1 MYEERFKRFVARL
14 REELAELSNMTPMK
28 IFSGTA
34 NRPLSE
40 KICEYLGEP
49 LGNMTVEKFPD
60 GESFC
65 RIEEDVRGKDV
76 FIIQPTC
83 RPVNDTLMEL
93 LVMIDCCRRA
103 SADRITA
110 VIPYF
115 GYARQ
120 DRKDEGRVPIS
131 AKLCANLLE
140 CAGANRVVALDLHS
154 AQIQGFFD
162 IPLDHLSASPV
173 IDEYINTLGYSPEE
187 VVVVSPDA
195 GSIKRATKHVSA
207 VGGSLAI
214 IDKRCHSGSE
224 VEQAHIIGGPIEGRV
239 AFLFDDMISTGGSI
253 CGAAKVVKEM
263 GAKKVYVAA
272 SHGVLCGPAIERL
285 EAAPIDEVVL
295 SDTIP
300 LLPEHQK
307 LKKIKRLS
315 CASILG
321 ETIKRI
327 HNHESISQ
335 MYKSLRFTTGQYF

>member
-1 MYEERFKRFVARL
+1 MY
-14 REELAELSNMTPMK
+14 PIK
-28 IFSGTA
+28 ISSGSA
-34 NRPLSE
+34 NRPLADRV
-40 KICEYLGEP
+40 CQYLDQPMGK
-49 LGNMTVEKFPD
+49 MIVQKFPD

-162 IPLDHLSASPV
+162 IPLDHLSASP
-173 IDEYINTLGYSPEE
+173 ILDEYINSLGYSPDE

-195 GSIKRATKHVSA
+195 GSIKRAVKHVEA
-207 VGGSLAI
+207 LGGSLAI
-214 IDKRCHSGSE
+214 IDKRRLSGSE
-224 VEQAHIIGGPIEGRV
+224 VEQAHLIGGPIEGRV

-263 GAKKVYVAA
+263 GAKKVIVAA
-272 SHGVLCGPAIERL
+272 SHGILCGPAIERL
-285 EAAPIDEVVL
+285 QEAPIDQVVL

-300 LLPEHQK
+300 LLPEHHIP
-307 LKKIKRLS
+307 KIKVLS
-315 CASILG
+315 CAPILG
-321 ETIKRI
+321 EVIKRI

-335 MYKSLRFTTGQYF
+335 MFKTLKFATGQYY

>member
-1 MYEERFKRFVARL
+1 MF
-14 REELAELSNMTPMK
+14 SSQMK

-34 NRPLSE
+34 NRPLFE
-40 KICEYLGEP
+40 KICNYLDHPMGQ
-49 LGNMTVEKFPD
+49 MTVEKFPD

-76 FIIQPTC
+76 YVVQPTC

-93 LVMIDCCRRA
+93 LVMIDAIRRA
-103 SADRITA
+103 SAARITA
-110 VIPYF
+110 VVPYF

-131 AKLCANLLE
+131 AKLAANLLE
-140 CAGANRVVALDLHS
+140 CAGASRVIALDLHS

-173 IDEYINTLGYSPEE
+173 LDEYINSLGYDPSE

-195 GSIKRATKHVSA
+195 GSIKRATKHVA
-207 VGGSLAI
+207 ALGGSLAI
-214 IDKRCHSGSE
+214 IDKRRKSGSE
-224 VEQAHIIGGPIEGRV
+224 VEQAHLIGGPIEGRV

-263 GAKKVYVAA
+263 GARKVYVAA
-272 SHGVLCGPAIERL
+272 SHGILCGDAIKLL
-285 EAAPIDEVVL
+285 EESPIEEVVL

-300 LLPEHQK
+300 LLPQHN
-307 LKKIKRLS
+307 LSKIRVLS
-315 CASILG
+315 VAPILG

-327 HNHESISQ
+327 HMNESVSE
-335 MYKSLRFTTGQYF
+335 MFRTLNLSSGQYQ

>member
-1 MYEERFKRFVARL
+1 M
-14 REELAELSNMTPMK
+14 
-28 IFSGTA
+28 I
-34 NRPLSE
+34 
-40 KICEYLGEP
+40 
-49 LGNMTVEKFPD
+49 VEHFPD
-60 GESFC
+60 GECFC

-76 FIIQPTC
+76 FIVQPTC
-83 RPVNDTLMEL
+83 RPVNDTFMEL

-131 AKLCANLLE
+131 AKLCANLVE
-140 CAGANRVVALDLHS
+140 CAGADRVLALDLHS

-173 IDEYINTLGYSPEE
+173 IDEYINSLGYSPEE

-195 GSIKRATKHVSA
+195 GSIKRAVKHVAA

-214 IDKRCHSGSE
+214 IDKRRHSGSE
-224 VEQAHIIGGPIEGRV
+224 VEQAHLIGGPIEGRV

-263 GAKKVYVAA
+263 GATKVIVAA

-285 EAAPIDEVVL
+285 QEAPIDQVIL

-300 LLPEHQK
+300 LLPEHNIP
-307 LKKIKRLS
+307 KIKVLS
-315 CASILG
+315 CAPILG
-321 ETIKRI
+321 ESIKRI

-335 MYKSLRFTTGQYF
+335 MFKTLKFTSGQYF

>member
-1 MYEERFKRFVARL
+1 M
-14 REELAELSNMTPMK
+14 NPIK
-28 IFSGTA
+28 IFSGGA
-34 NRPLSE
+34 NRPLFE
-40 KICEYLGEP
+40 KICNYLDVPQGK
-49 LGNMTVEKFPD
+49 MIVEKFPD

-65 RIEEDVRGKDV
+65 HIEEDVRGKDV

-103 SADRITA
+103 SAYRITA

-140 CAGANRVVALDLHS
+140 CAGANRVLALDLHS

-173 IDEYINTLGYSPEE
+173 IDEYINSLGFAPED

-195 GSIKRATKHVSA
+195 GSIKRATKHVAA

-214 IDKRCHSGSE
+214 IDKRRHSGSE
-224 VEQAHIIGGPIEGRV
+224 VEQAHLIGGPIEGRV
-239 AFLFDDMISTGGSI
+239 AFIFDDMISTGGSI

-263 GAKKVYVAA
+263 GAAKVIVAA
-272 SHGVLCGPAIERL
+272 SHGILCGPAIERL
-285 EAAPIDEVVL
+285 QEAPIEQVVL

-300 LLPEHQK
+300 LLPEHEID
-307 LKKIKRLS
+307 KIKTLT
-315 CASILG
+315 CAPILG
-321 ETIKRI
+321 EAIKNI
-327 HNHESISQ
+327 HENRSISQ
-335 MYKSLRFTTGQYF
+335 MYKTLKFSTGQYF

>member
-1 MYEERFKRFVARL
+1 M
-14 REELAELSNMTPMK
+14 NPIK
-28 IFSGTA
+28 IFSGSA
-34 NRPLSE
+34 NRPLFE
-40 KICEYLGEP
+40 KICQYLGEP
-49 LGNMTVEKFPD
+49 EGKMTVEKFPD

-65 RIEEDVRGKDV
+65 KIDEDVRGKDV
-76 FIIQPTC
+76 FIVQPTC

-162 IPLDHLSASPV
+162 IPLDHLSCSPI
-173 IDEYINTLGYSPEE
+173 IDEYIMSLGYAPEE

-195 GSIKRATKHVSA
+195 GSIKRATKHVNA
-207 VGGSLAI
+207 LGGSLAI
-214 IDKRCHSGSE
+214 IDKRRHSGSE

-253 CGAAKVVKEM
+253 TGAARVVKKM
-263 GAKKVYVAA
+263 GARKVYVAA

-285 EAAPIDEVVL
+285 TSAPIDEIVI

-300 LLPEHQK
+300 LLPEHAAIEN
-307 LKKIKRLS
+307 IKTVS

-327 HNHESISQ
+327 HQHESISQ
-335 MYKSLRFTTGQYF
+335 MFKTLKFSTGQYF